1 MLAKLRLALSLFRA
15 SWLRTLITIVGIGA
29 TVSLV
34 GAVLLVQYAFTTSA
48 DEQLDGIYS
57 EYSVVVQSP
66 TGEPIPQPILTEV
79 LAAEGIDTAV
89 PVGQYETRIQG
100 TPAALVTLPIE
111 AEDAGEL
118 DELQSDAVPVA
129 MSEPLQSRLGLAVG
143 DHTTIVTPLGSMG
156 VVLVPIPD
164 GDEQERLNRSTY
176 VVASAATL
184 LQAGEV
190 AGLAQPNLVL
200 VKLAADADD
209 AALREVVA
217 ANSPGVELQDRT
229 QARAAM
235 LAGLR
240 SLLQTLPL
248 VALIAISLSAVLVF
262 AIIRT
267 STIAQLRS
275 LTMLRALGASSCQL
289 MGLAVISAL
298 VHSVLG
304 ALLGIGLSKGL
315 ADGLLDSIP
324 VSIRNSSAQVLK
336 IDYVPT
342 ISLAVLVSV
351 AIIGAAAAWFAL
363 KPALNSSVEDRLRD
377 PGEARRRAG
386 SVVLFLALGVVFAAI
401 GIAIVL
407 IKPRE
412 LWFVSSIAIL
422 IAWLLVSMV
431 AVPLLLRVFDRA
443 SRRSRAGWVGTSG
456 GTPPGQ
462 LQASALV
469 MSATLAM
476 LVALAGAGEN
486 LQLSAY
492 PTQRGM
498 DQIDLLVEQVS
509 VDDVPTLHTL
519 TAATMTQVAQVDG
532 VDQVKPIQ
540 MGYMSLL
547 GSRVLV
553 QGVSPDSLLPVVV
566 EGRDAYGELSP
577 GEVYISTQF
586 AADHNLA
593 AGDSFEIL
601 ARDGGTVQL
610 AVLGPVTS
618 FLWPNGLIV
627 MDVTDTEQVWGARTY
642 SSFEIVTNDRA
653 GVRQRLLQAGGQFD
667 DADTVVVTG
676 EELAAAAWQVTK
688 DSVGLYQTLSMVA
701 FFVGILVAGGA
712 LALDTATRLREYGT
726 VRAVGARNRFL
737 AAMVLN
743 RAAVLVGAGT
753 VIGWAFGIVLQY
765 YFAVT
770 SASTQSLPIT
780 MHWTLTPT
788 LTAVMAGAA
797 VLIVASLGS
806 ILRIQRASAPSM
818 LGAPD

>member
-1 MLAKLRLALSLFRA
+1 
-15 SWLRTLITIVGIGA
+15 
-29 TVSLV
+29 
-34 GAVLLVQYAFTTSA
+34 
-48 DEQLDGIYS
+48 
-57 EYSVVVQSP
+57 
-66 TGEPIPQPILTEV
+66 
-79 LAAEGIDTAV
+79 
-89 PVGQYETRIQG
+89 
-100 TPAALVTLPIE
+100 
-111 AEDAGEL
+111 
-118 DELQSDAVPVA
+118 
-129 MSEPLQSRLGLAVG
+129 
-143 DHTTIVTPLGSMG
+143 
-156 VVLVPIPD
+156 
-164 GDEQERLNRSTY
+164 
-176 VVASAATL
+176 
-184 LQAGEV
+184 
-190 AGLAQPNLVL
+190 
-200 VKLAADADD
+200 
-209 AALREVVA
+209 
-217 ANSPGVELQDRT
+217 
-229 QARAAM
+229 
-235 LAGLR
+235 
-240 SLLQTLPL
+240 
-248 VALIAISLSAVLVF
+248 
-262 AIIRT
+262 
-267 STIAQLRS
+267 
-275 LTMLRALGASSCQL
+275 
-289 MGLAVISAL
+289 
-298 VHSVLG
+298 
-304 ALLGIGLSKGL
+304 
-315 ADGLLDSIP
+315 
-324 VSIRNSSAQVLK
+324 
-336 IDYVPT
+336 
-342 ISLAVLVSV
+342 
-351 AIIGAAAAWFAL
+351 
-363 KPALNSSVEDRLRD
+363 
-377 PGEARRRAG
+377 
-386 SVVLFLALGVVFAAI
+386 
-401 GIAIVL
+401 
-407 IKPRE
+407 
-412 LWFVSSIAIL
+412 
-422 IAWLLVSMV
+422 
-431 AVPLLLRVFDRA
+431 
-443 SRRSRAGWVGTSG
+443 
-456 GTPPGQ
+456 
-462 LQASALV
+462 
-469 MSATLAM
+469 
-476 LVALAGAGEN
+476 
-486 LQLSAY
+486 
-492 PTQRGM
+492 M